1 MDEQPGTEYSFRGK
15 SPRSQG
21 RGLLRHGVRNYWGRQ
36 VSSSSA
42 IESAAL
48 HHAEQKACPTAVTD
62 HRVIHPEDSCQEG
75 KPRQQAKAAN
85 ASRGGGNGQAVKH
98 AHSLT
103 SQHQTHT
110 NKPKATDQSSGGR
123 GRSGTAPSSRGQQSP
138 QEPVHSHQ
146 SQRGG
151 KQSAASRSSDSS
163 QAARQRNLG
172 SSDKQPCNADAKQK
186 QASGDS
192 HGKSDSVSRSEE
204 IAKREDEPLVH
215 QSPQAGQLCKVSHKA
230 LDGQTSMQSQ
240 AVASQ
245 PQLPQVI
252 DVKPSQASSGH
263 TKSLSTPR
271 TKAQSSEQEAV
282 HSHQSSQEGKQSIA
296 STNTNRTQIEVRTQT
311 TDSNHHPQKAG
322 QKPTQSNVA
331 TVKTVSESAS
341 KEHQEKQGGVNEAL
355 SQQSRQAGKQ
365 SGVPHKAHSSQANG
379 HRSQQQQATDMTSS
393 QTNGGHTM
401 SASTPSSK
409 PLPTGSDFTRNHQ
422 TNQEDRENVGLPK
435 TGNGRPA
442 SKSQAAE
449 VKHQPLEAGA
459 KPNQAK
465 GGSSSA
471 PVRKELQST
480 RAATQSHK
488 SNGEEEYE
496 SDNVQVAGRSSTAS
510 RGRGRAGTVTGNR
523 AQQSPQEPLHSHQPQ
538 RGGKQSAESRSSES
552 SQKQSAV
559 SRSSD
564 SSQKQSAVSCSSDS
578 SQKQSAVS
586 RSSDSSQKQ
595 SAVSRSSDSS
605 RKQSAVSRS
614 SDSSQKQSAVSRS
627 SDSSQEQ
634 SAVSRSSD
642 SSQKQSAVSRSSDS
656 SQKQS
661 AVSRSSDSS
670 QKQSAVS
677 RSSDSSQKQSAVSR
691 SSDSSQK
698 QSAVSR
704 TSDSSQAAR
713 QGNLGSSDKQP
724 CNANTKQKQASGAS
738 HETSDSVSR
747 SEEIPK
753 REDEPL
759 VHQSHQAGQLHKVSQ
774 NALNGQTSIQSQTVT
789 SQPQQP
795 QVTDMKPSQASS
807 GHTKSLSTP
816 RTKAQSSEQEA
827 VHSHQSSQ
835 EGKQSIPSTNTNRT
849 QIEVRTQT
857 TDSNHHPQKAGQK
870 PTQSNVATVKTVS
883 ESASKEHQEKQGGVN
898 EALSQQSRQAGKQ
911 SGVPH
916 KAHSSQANGHRSQQ
930 QQATDMTSSQ
940 TNGGHT
946 MSASTPSSKPL
957 PTGSDFTRNHQ
968 TNQEDRENVGLPK
981 TGNGQ
986 PASKSQAADVKHQ
999 PLKAGAKPNQAK
1011 GGSSSAPVRKELQ
1024 STRAATQSHKS
1035 NGEEEY
1041 ESDNVQ
1047 VAGRS
1052 STASRGRGRAG
1063 TVTGNRAQQ
1072 SPQEPLHSHQPQRG
1086 GKQSAESRSS
1096 ESSQKQS
1103 AVSRS
1108 SDSSQKQSAVSCS
1121 SDSSQKQSAV
1131 SRSSDSSQ
1139 KQSAVS
1145 RSSDSSQKQSAV
1157 SRSSDSSQKQSAVSR
1172 SSDSSQKQSAV
1183 SRSSDSSQKQSA
1195 VSRSSDSS
1203 QKQSAVSRS
1212 SDSSQKQSA
1221 VSRSSDSSRK
1231 QSAVSRSSDSSQKQ
1245 SAVSRSS
1252 DSSQKQSAVSRTS
1265 DSSQAAR
1272 QGNLGSSD
1280 KQPCNANTK
1289 QKQASGASHET
1300 SDSVC
1305 RSEEIPKR
1313 EDEPLVHQSHQAGQL
1328 RKVSQNALN
1337 GQTSI
1342 QSQTVTS
1349 QPQQPQVTDMKPS
1362 QASSGHT
1369 KSLSTPRTKAQSS
1382 EQEAVHNHQSSQE
1395 GKQSIA
1401 STSTDRGQ
1409 IEVRT
1414 QTTDSNHHPQK
1425 AGQKPI
1431 QSNAATVKTV
1441 SESAS
1446 KEHQEK
1452 QGGVNEALSQQSRQ
1466 AGKQSGV
1473 PHKAHSSQANGHR
1486 SQQQQATDMTSS
1498 QTNGGHTMSAST
1510 PSSKQLPTGSDFTRN
1525 HQTNQEDRENVGLPK
1540 TGNGQPASKSQAAE
1554 VKHQPLEAGAKPNQ
1568 AKGGSSS
1575 APVRKELQST
1585 RAATQS
1591 HKPNGEEEYESD
1603 NVQAVVNTPAT
1614 VSSHQAVGIDL
1625 EPSRGRRRR
1634 GRRRSRH
1641 REGVDVT
1648 TGSSTACSKDQPRQE
1663 KEAPVASKP
1672 ATSGM
1677 DKNTPTKEN
1686 TSTESPATA
1695 LLGSEVQHRIL
1706 ESSKRESFGQTS
1718 RHCDTTHQVSKVK
1731 GESTDE
1737 TPARDT
1743 AAEGQSLSIANEQT
1757 TVSVEYRLIMP
1768 SSAKG
1773 PSSAETQPKVEQA
1786 VESRPR
1792 AATKQGHVSTD
1803 GKENCQSSQKGAQ
1816 FSPSNNIPVT
1826 SEARSTA
1833 VEKTAMETPES
1844 GPVAQSNRHPGIP
1857 KHESRSPNGEMT
1869 VDVPMASSKEDSQEP
1884 RQAAG
1889 GDKNVQKFSQGTNA
1903 PLIAS
1908 DHSNG
1913 PSYGVRS
1920 KPATAGQQMAGHAK
1934 AQSEPVMTGQHVTR
1948 QVQQKSKAATA
1959 GQQITGHIQP
1969 QSKPAMVDQQ
1979 VTRHV
1984 YPQSKPVTAGQQ
1996 VIEHGSVQPQSEP
2009 AVADQPAVKPTI
2021 AGEQVTRHFQSQ
2033 SRPATA
2039 GQQVTEHTQPL
2050 LTAAAR
2056 KALSTIS
2063 VSSAHTVT
2071 ALPRDNLGSSSPGLQ
2086 TESKSQ
2092 SSSDKTVDTSHSSA
2106 GTAFSGQAIASPTT
2120 ELSSRILRV
2129 PDQSDT
2135 ALLGSA
2141 RSSSALLINDGHKTS
2156 NPPALDAVS
2165 GSIRSSP
2172 SVVRQY
2178 TTNTKVQGDIKK
2190 ADSALTMLSTAA
2202 SALGKSMAPP
2212 IAQSMI
2218 AKKVSLFYSACVKT
2232 NVAFLF
2238 DVHDFLYFALPIPFL
2253 PLSCSCGTLEPNK
2266 SNVLCRSP
2274 FSLDLLE
2281 HCMYAPLSPVMQARH
2296 SSGTPA
2302 QDVGRHISDEILEGL
2317 TRLGDVL
2324 LRKCVHT
2331 YLCLQYECHHRCGH
2345 AIVQTL
2351 LATAELH
2358 EINLK

>member
-1 MDEQPGTEYSFRGK
+1 MLRTVRSVTALVYYSITYPGDKNLEIDTYFPVNFSKPYFAQACAYLGDQRLDRMDEQPGTEYSFRGK

-21 RGLLRHGVRNYWGRQ
+21 RGLLRHSVRNYRGRQ

-48 HHAEQKACPTAVTD
+48 HHAEQKACPTAATD
-62 HRVIHPEDSCQEG
+62 HRFIHPEDSCQEG

-85 ASRGGGNGQAVKH
+85 ASRGGGSGQAVKY

-110 NKPKATDQSSGGR
+110 TKPKATDQSSGGR

-138 QEPVHSHQ
+138 QEPLHSHQ

-151 KQSAASRSSDSS
+151 KQSAVSRSSDNSQKQSAVSRTSDSS

-172 SSDKQPCNADAKQK
+172 SSDKQPCNAGAKQK

-204 IAKREDEPLVH
+204 IPKREDEPLVH
-215 QSPQAGQLCKVSHKA
+215 QSPRAGQLCKVSHKA
-230 LDGQTSMQSQ
+230 LDGQTNMQSE

-245 PQLPQVI
+245 PQLPQVT

-263 TKSLSTPR
+263 TKSLSTPC
-271 TKAQSSEQEAV
+271 TKTQSSEQEAV
-282 HSHQSSQEGKQSIA
+282 HNHQSSQEGKQSRA
-296 STNTNRTQIEVRTQT
+296 STGTNRGQIEVRTQT

-322 QKPTQSNVA
+322 QKPIQSNAA

-341 KEHQEKQGGVNEAL
+341 KEHQGKQGGVNGAL

-393 QTNGGHTM
+393 QTIGGHTM

-409 PLPTGSDFTRNHQ
+409 QLPTGSDFTQNHRIS
-422 TNQEDRENVGLPK
+422 QEDRESVGLPK
-435 TGNGRPA
+435 IGNGQPA
-442 SKSQAAE
+442 SKSQAAD
-449 VKHQPLEAGA
+449 VKHQALKAGA

-471 PVRKELQST
+471 PVRKELQSP

-523 AQQSPQEPLHSHQPQ
+523 AQQSPQEPLHSHQSQ

-564 SSQKQSAVSCSSDS
+564 SSQKQSAVSRSSDSSQKQSAVSRSSDSSQKQSAVSRSSDCSQKQSAVSHSSDS

-605 RKQSAVSRS
+605 QKQSAVSRS

-627 SDSSQEQ
+627 SDSSQKQSAVSRTSDSSQAARQGNLGSSDKQPCNANTKQKQTSGASHETSDSVSRSEEIPKREDEPLVHRSHQAGQLRKVSQNALNGQTSIQSQTVTSQPQQPQVTDMKPSQASSGHTKSLSTPRTKAQSSEQEAVHNHQSSQEGKQSRASTSTDRGQIEVRTQSTDSNHHPQKAGQKPIQSNAATVKTVSESASKEHQGKQGGVNGALSQQSRQAGKQSGVPHKAHSSQANGHRSQQQQATDVTSSQTIGGHTMSASTPSSKQLPTGSDFTQNHRISQEDRESVGLPKIGNGQPASKSQAADVKHQALKAGAKPNQAKGGSSSAPVRKELQSPRAATQSHKSNGEEEYESDNVQVAGRSSTASRGRGRAGTVTGNRAQQSPQEPLHSHQSQRGGKQSAESRSSESSQKQ

-724 CNANTKQKQASGAS
+724 CNANTKQKQTSGAS

-759 VHQSHQAGQLHKVSQ
+759 VH
-774 NALNGQTSIQSQTVT
+774 
-789 SQPQQP
+789 
-795 QVTDMKPSQASS
+795 
-807 GHTKSLSTP
+807 
-816 RTKAQSSEQEA
+816 R
-827 VHSHQSSQ
+827 
-835 EGKQSIPSTNTNRT
+835 
-849 QIEVRTQT
+849 
-857 TDSNHHPQKAGQK
+857 
-870 PTQSNVATVKTVS
+870 
-883 ESASKEHQEKQGGVN
+883 
-898 EALSQQSRQAGKQ
+898 
-911 SGVPH
+911 
-916 KAHSSQANGHRSQQ
+916 
-930 QQATDMTSSQ
+930 
-940 TNGGHT
+940 
-946 MSASTPSSKPL
+946 
-957 PTGSDFTRNHQ
+957 
-968 TNQEDRENVGLPK
+968 
-981 TGNGQ
+981 
-986 PASKSQAADVKHQ
+986 
-999 PLKAGAKPNQAK
+999 
-1011 GGSSSAPVRKELQ
+1011 
-1024 STRAATQSHKS
+1024 
-1035 NGEEEY
+1035 
-1041 ESDNVQ
+1041 
-1047 VAGRS
+1047 
-1052 STASRGRGRAG
+1052 
-1063 TVTGNRAQQ
+1063 
-1072 SPQEPLHSHQPQRG
+1072 
-1086 GKQSAESRSS
+1086 
-1096 ESSQKQS
+1096 
-1103 AVSRS
+1103 
-1108 SDSSQKQSAVSCS
+1108 
-1121 SDSSQKQSAV
+1121 
-1131 SRSSDSSQ
+1131 
-1139 KQSAVS
+1139 
-1145 RSSDSSQKQSAV
+1145 
-1157 SRSSDSSQKQSAVSR
+1157 
-1172 SSDSSQKQSAV
+1172 
-1183 SRSSDSSQKQSA
+1183 
-1195 VSRSSDSS
+1195 
-1203 QKQSAVSRS
+1203 
-1212 SDSSQKQSA
+1212 
-1221 VSRSSDSSRK
+1221 
-1231 QSAVSRSSDSSQKQ
+1231 
-1245 SAVSRSS
+1245 
-1252 DSSQKQSAVSRTS
+1252 
-1265 DSSQAAR
+1265 
-1272 QGNLGSSD
+1272 
-1280 KQPCNANTK
+1280 
-1289 QKQASGASHET
+1289 
-1300 SDSVC
+1300 
-1305 RSEEIPKR
+1305 
-1313 EDEPLVHQSHQAGQL
+1313 SHQAGQL

-1395 GKQSIA
+1395 GKQSRA

-1414 QTTDSNHHPQK
+1414 QSTDSNHHPQK

-1446 KEHQEK
+1446 KEHQGK
-1452 QGGVNEALSQQSRQ
+1452 QGGVNGALSQQSRQ

-1486 SQQQQATDMTSS
+1486 SQQQQATDVTSS
-1498 QTNGGHTMSAST
+1498 QTIGGHTMSAST
-1510 PSSKQLPTGSDFTRN
+1510 PSSKQLPTGSDFTQN
-1525 HQTNQEDRENVGLPK
+1525 HRISQEDRESVGLPK
-1540 TGNGQPASKSQAAE
+1540 VGNGQPASKSQAAD
-1554 VKHQPLEAGAKPNQ
+1554 VKHQPLKAGAKPNQ

-1575 APVRKELQST
+1575 APVRKELQSP

-1614 VSSHQAVGIDL
+1614 VGSHQAVGTDL

-1648 TGSSTACSKDQPRQE
+1648 AGSSRACSKDHPRQE

-1695 LLGSEVQHRIL
+1695 LLGSEVQHCIL
-1706 ESSKRESFGQTS
+1706 ESSKRESSGQTS

-1731 GESTDE
+1731 GKSTDE

-1757 TVSVEYRLIMP
+1757 TVSVECRLIMP
-1768 SSAKG
+1768 SSAEG

-1792 AATKQGHVSTD
+1792 AATKQGHVSMD
-1803 GKENCQSSQKGAQ
+1803 GEENCQSSQKGAQ
-1816 FSPSNNIPVT
+1816 FSPSSNIPVT

-1869 VDVPMASSKEDSQEP
+1869 VDVVMASSKEDSQEP

-1913 PSYGVRS
+1913 PSYGVQS

-1934 AQSEPVMTGQHVTR
+1934 SQSEPVMTGQHVTR

-1996 VIEHGSVQPQSEP
+1996 VIEHRSVQPQSEP

-2021 AGEQVTRHFQSQ
+2021 AGQQVTRHFQSQ

-2086 TESKSQ
+2086 AESKSQ

-2156 NPPALDAVS
+2156 NPPAFDAVS

-2172 SVVRQY
+2172 SVVRQH

-2274 FSLDLLE
+2274 FSPGPSRALYV
-2281 HCMYAPLSPVMQARH
+2281 CSPISGYAGPPLIWYTS
-2296 SSGTPA
+2296 
-2302 QDVGRHISDEILEGL
+2302 
-2317 TRLGDVL
+2317 TR
-2324 LRKCVHT
+2324 RWTT
-2331 YLCLQYECHHRCGH
+2331 YFG
-2345 AIVQTL
+2345 
-2351 LATAELH
+2351 
-2358 EINLK
+2358 